1 MAQRKLSKHQQ
12 RRLQQRRL
20 KNSDDQPGND
30 SDNKNAK
37 EESGVVVTHHGRSVL
52 IENAQQ
58 QLILCAVRQNL
69 GKLVAGDRV
78 YWQAEI
84 ESGTGVVTALHPRT
98 SLMTRPGFR
107 GQTRMIA
114 ANIDRLIIT
123 LGVEPGVHPDAID
136 RYLVAA
142 SQQKLPCLLVINKM
156 DLADDPE
163 LQELILER
171 LAPYPPLIQHD
182 RLQGLLGIHFTSTED
197 HSGLDALRDDL
208 TDHTSVIVGPSGA
221 GKSSL
226 IKALIPD
233 LSIRVQSLSD
243 ATGLGKHTTS
253 NSVLYHLPDQSG
265 QLIDSPGVRQFD
277 PEPMPL
283 HELEQAYPDFY
294 PFLGHCRFDD
304 CTHQHEPQCAIR
316 QAVENDEIAFSRYQS
331 FQRLLAS
338 FA

>member
-1 MAQRKLSKHQQ
+1 MAQRKLSKQQKRRLDQ
-12 RRLQQRRL
+12 RRFKTSENRPE
-20 KNSDDQPGND
+20 DDPD
-30 SDNKNAK
+30 AK
-37 EESGVVVTHHGRSVL
+37 EENGVVVTHHGRSVL

-78 YWQAEI
+78 CWQAEI
-84 ESGTGVVTALHPRT
+84 ESGTGVVTALQPRT

-156 DLADDPE
+156 DLVDSPE

-182 RLQGLLGIHFTSTED
+182 RIQGLLGIHFTSTED
-197 HSGLDALRDDL
+197 NTGLEALRDDL
-208 TDHTSVIVGPSGA
+208 AGHTSVIVGPSGA

-283 HELEQAYPDFY
+283 HELEQAYPDFF
-294 PFLGHCRFDD
+294 PFLGQCRFDD

-316 QAVENDEIAFSRYQS
+316 DAVENDEIAFSRYQS

-338 FA
+338 FS